1 MGIKSLPIEVI
12 ERWLLSRGTLKE
24 ALGLKWY
31 EIYLESELGLSV
43 TRFHINRTGRVWDES
58 VEKPFY
64 LDFPFTEDELLELLA
79 FALNEVSVTQN

>member
-1 MGIKSLPIEVI
+1 
-12 ERWLLSRGTLKE
+12 
-24 ALGLKWY
+24 
-31 EIYLESELGLSV
+31 V